1 MIIERVKKFFEFQRR
16 SVHGPVPLWGV
27 LNGIFILYPLVFT
40 GFWLAGLRILKNPAL
55 HQGLIITGIVVWIL
69 NLVFLLDLKRGILTS
84 FGTYLMYLTG
94 HIYIIIGFGAMSG
107 DHNFIGLKL
116 SLPLIQSIIVIAV
129 MSCLVNLD
137 SEEIISQ
144 KASKFMVNFLLA
156 PPLILSC
163 VCIFLA
169 MFGYEYF
176 WGWGASL
183 LFMFFG
189 PALYRT
195 WFYIIYAYQH
205 RNDVKETRTIKHIEV
220 NPDLISNREFDRDR
234 FSRKVTKDD

>member
-1 MIIERVKKFFEFQRR
+1 MILERIKKTFEFQRSR
-16 SVHGPVPLWGV
+16 IKGPVPLWGV

-94 HIYIIIGFGAMSG
+94 HVYAIIGTSAMSG
-107 DHNFIGLKL
+107 DHSFLGLKIF
-116 SLPLIQSIIVIAV
+116 LPLIFSIIMNIV
-129 MSCLVNLD
+129 MSLMVDLD
-137 SEEIISQ
+137 SEEILPE
-144 KASKFMVNFLLA
+144 KAAKNFYNFLFG
-156 PPLILSC
+156 PPVILSLC
-163 VCIFLA
+163 FIFLGII
-169 MFGYEYF
+169 GYEYF

>member
-1 MIIERVKKFFEFQRR
+1 MIIERIKRFFEFQRR

-27 LNGIFILYPLVFT
+27 LNGIFIIYPIAF
-40 GFWLAGLRILKNPAL
+40 FMFFAGGLEVLKNEDL
-55 HQGLIITGIVVWIL
+55 YQGLLITGIVVWIL

-144 KASKFMVNFLLA
+144 KASKVMLNFVFA
-156 PPLILSC
+156 PPLIISC
-163 VCIFLA
+163 ICIFLA
-169 MFGYEYF
+169 IIGYEYF
-176 WGWGASL
+176 WGWGVSL
-183 LFMFFG
+183 LSMTFG
-189 PALYRT
+189 HLFYAT
-195 WFYIIYAYQH
+195 WFIIIYAYQH
-205 RNDVKETRTIKHIEV
+205 RNDVEEETSIKHIKV
-220 NPDLISNREFDRDR
+220 NPDMISNREFDRDR
-234 FSRKVTKDD
+234 FKK

>member
-94 HIYIIIGFGAMSG
+94 HVYAIIAFNSLSG
-107 DHNFIGLKL
+107 DHSFIGLKL
-116 SLPLIQSIIVIAV
+116 SLPLIQSIIVIVV

-144 KASKFMVNFLLA
+144 KASKVMLNFVFA

-163 VCIFLA
+163 ICIFLA
-169 MFGYEYF
+169 MIGYDYF
-176 WGWGASL
+176 MGWGMSL
-183 LFMFFG
+183 FSMTFGHLFY
-189 PALYRT
+189 AT
-195 WFYIIYAYQH
+195 WFIIIYAYQH
-205 RNDVKETRTIKHIEV
+205 RHDVKEIRPIKHIEV
-220 NPDLISNREFDRDR
+220 SSDLIQNKEFDKNR
-234 FSRKVTKDD
+234 FKKEKKHD

>member
-1 MIIERVKKFFEFQRR
+1 MILERIKKTFELQRR

-27 LNGIFILYPLVFT
+27 LNGIFIIYPLAFL
-40 GFWLAGLRILKNPAL
+40 FFLAGGLEVLNNPSL
-55 HQGLIITGIVVWIL
+55 YQGLIITGIVVWVL

-176 WGWGASL
+176 LGWGMSL
-183 LFMFFG
+183 LFMIFG

-205 RNDVKETRTIKHIEV
+205 RNDVEEETSIKHIKV

>member
-1 MIIERVKKFFEFQRR
+1 MIIERIKRFFEFQRR

-69 NLVFLLDLKRGILTS
+69 NLVFLLDLRRGILTS

-94 HIYIIIGFGAMSG
+94 HIYIIIGFSAMSG

-116 SLPLIQSIIVIAV
+116 SLPLIQSIIVIVV
-129 MSCLVNLD
+129 MSCLVDLD

-176 WGWGASL
+176 WGWGMSL
-183 LFMFFG
+183 LSMAFG
-189 PALYRT
+189 QAVYLP

-205 RNDVKETRTIKHIEV
+205 RHDIEETRPIKHIEV
-220 NPDLISNREFDRDR
+220 SSDMIQDKEFDRDR
-234 FSRKVTKDD
+234 FRKKK

>member
-1 MIIERVKKFFEFQRR
+1 MILERIKKTFEFQR
-16 SVHGPVPLWGV
+16 SKIKGPVPLWGV
-27 LNGIFILYPLVFT
+27 LNGIFILYPIAF
-40 GFWLAGLRILKNPAL
+40 FMFMAGGLEVLKNEDL
-55 HQGLIITGIVVWIL
+55 YQGLLIAGIVVWVL
-69 NLVFLLDLKRGILTS
+69 NLVFLLDLRRGILTS

-94 HIYIIIGFGAMSG
+94 HIYIIIGFSAMSG

-116 SLPLIQSIIVIAV
+116 SLPLIQSIIVIVV
-129 MSCLVNLD
+129 MSCLVDLD

-176 WGWGASL
+176 WGWGMSL
-183 LFMFFG
+183 LSMAFG
-189 PALYRT
+189 QAVYLP

-205 RNDVKETRTIKHIEV
+205 RHDIEETRPIKHIEV
-220 NPDLISNREFDRDR
+220 SSDMIQDKEFDRDR
-234 FSRKVTKDD
+234 FRKKK

>member
-27 LNGIFILYPLVFT
+27 LNGIFILYPISF
-40 GFWLAGLRILKNPAL
+40 LAFFAGGLEVLNNPSL
-55 HQGLIITGIVVWIL
+55 YQGLIITGIVVWIL

-94 HIYIIIGFGAMSG
+94 HIYAIIGFSAMSG
-107 DHNFIGLKL
+107 DHSFLGLKIF
-116 SLPLIQSIIVIAV
+116 LPLIFSIIMNIV
-129 MSCLVNLD
+129 MSLMVDLD
-137 SEEIISQ
+137 SEEILPE
-144 KASKFMVNFLLA
+144 KASKNFYNLVFG
-156 PPLILSC
+156 PPMILSFIC
-163 VCIFLA
+163 VFLA
-169 MFGYEYF
+169 IIGYEYF

-205 RNDVKETRTIKHIEV
+205 RNDVEEETSIQHIKV
-220 NPDLISNREFDRDR
+220 NPDMISNREFDRDR

>member
-1 MIIERVKKFFEFQRR
+1 MILERIKKTFEFQR
-16 SVHGPVPLWGV
+16 SKIKGPVPLWGV
-27 LNGIFILYPLVFT
+27 LNGIFILYPIAF
-40 GFWLAGLRILKNPAL
+40 FMFMAGGLEVLKNEDL
-55 HQGLIITGIVVWIL
+55 YQGLLIAGIVVWIL
-69 NLVFLLDLKRGILTS
+69 NLVFLLDLRRGILTS

-94 HIYIIIGFGAMSG
+94 HIYIIIGFSAMSG

-116 SLPLIQSIIVIAV
+116 SLPLIQSIIVIVV
-129 MSCLVNLD
+129 MSCLVDLD

-176 WGWGASL
+176 WGWGMSL
-183 LFMFFG
+183 LSMAFG
-189 PALYRT
+189 QAVYLP

-205 RNDVKETRTIKHIEV
+205 RHDIEETRPIKHIEV
-220 NPDLISNREFDRDR
+220 SSDMIQDKEFDRDR
-234 FSRKVTKDD
+234 FRKKK

>member
-1 MIIERVKKFFEFQRR
+1 MILERIKKTFEFQR
-16 SVHGPVPLWGV
+16 SKIKGPVPLWGV
-27 LNGIFILYPLVFT
+27 LNGIFILYPIAF
-40 GFWLAGLRILKNPAL
+40 FMFMAGGLEVLKNEDL
-55 HQGLIITGIVVWIL
+55 YQGLLIAGIVVWVL
-69 NLVFLLDLKRGILTS
+69 NLVFLVDLRRGILTS

-94 HIYIIIGFGAMSG
+94 HIYIIIGFSAMSG

-116 SLPLIQSIIVIAV
+116 SLPLIQSIIVIVV
-129 MSCLVNLD
+129 MSCLVDLD

-176 WGWGASL
+176 WGWGMSL
-183 LFMFFG
+183 LSMAFG
-189 PALYRT
+189 QAVYLP

-205 RNDVKETRTIKHIEV
+205 RHDIEETRPIKHIEV
-220 NPDLISNREFDRDR
+220 SSDMIQNKEFDRDR
-234 FSRKVTKDD
+234 FRKVTKDD